1 MSIDRL
7 LLATVKAGGR
17 ELRLIPGRRLVI
29 VTDAGEREVQGAEQS
44 PAAIEQLLAP
54 VLPAHARDGLARG
67 RVQWS
72 LDVAGVGPLQAWAE
86 RREGAIHAGFVFN
99 GAAAASPA
107 VPSTAPPPV

>member
-29 VTDAGEREVQGAEQS
+29 LTDAGEREVQGAEQS

-54 VLPAHARDGLARG
+54 VMTAQARAGLSAG
-67 RVQWS
+67 RVEWA
-72 LDVAGVGPLQAWAE
+72 LDVPGVGPLQGWAE
-86 RREGAIHAGFVFN
+86 KRDGAVHAGFVMN
-99 GAAAASPA
+99 GAAAARPAAASPA
-107 VPSTAPPPV
+107 